1 MPSVDD
7 IIDGELQVN
16 APWFRLIPSRF
27 PTVDVYRRVAPT
39 ERWPILSEVELLT
52 NPRQKE
58 RVSILGS
65 DVVDGAPPQLQN
77 WNHAPFVYL
86 DPDGS
91 YLLRGAYGVLEL
103 GETKDVALAM
113 AVSRREAFLSATALP
128 PQAIEMRLLK
138 HPVQGKFAVL
148 QGLDQLSEEERWKL
162 GETLYEEWDGAV
174 FGCAAAP
181 RGKMIAVFNSECL
194 GKSVQG
200 DHFRFWWDG
209 SHIRNI
215 YNFNERSNDD
225 KGYDPYESLMAARNQ
240 AA

>member
-91 YLLRGAYGVLEL
+91 HLLRGAYGVLEL

-138 HPVQGKFAVL
+138 HPVRGKFAVL

-162 GETLYEEWDGAV
+162 GESLYEEWDGAV
-174 FGCAAAP
+174 FDCAAAP

>member
-7 IIDGELQVN
+7 IIAGELEVN

-65 DVVDGAPPQLQN
+65 DVVDDAPPQLQN

-138 HPVQGKFAVL
+138 HPVRGKFAVL

-162 GETLYEEWDGAV
+162 GESLYEGWDGAV

>member
-1 MPSVDD
+1 MPNVADL
-7 IIDGELQVN
+7 IEGELQVK
-16 APWFRLIPSRF
+16 ASWYRLIPSRF
-27 PTVDVYRRVAPT
+27 PTVDVYRRVAPS
-39 ERWPILSEVELLT
+39 ERWPILNEVELLT

-58 RVSILGS
+58 RASILGS
-65 DVVDGAPPQLQN
+65 DVVDGAPARLQN

-91 YLLRGAYGVLEL
+91 YLLRGEFGVLEL

-138 HPVQGKFAVL
+138 HPVEGKFAL
-148 QGLDQLSEEERWKL
+148 LRHLERLSEEERWKL
-162 GETLYEEWDGAV
+162 GESLYEEWDGAV
-174 FGCAAAP
+174 FDCAAAP
-181 RGKMIAVFNSECL
+181 RGKTITVFNSECL
-194 GKSVQG
+194 SKSVQG

-209 SHIRNI
+209 TRIRNI
-215 YNFNERSNDD
+215 YNFNERSKDD
-225 KGYDPYESLMAARNQ
+225 KGYDPYDSLMASRDQ